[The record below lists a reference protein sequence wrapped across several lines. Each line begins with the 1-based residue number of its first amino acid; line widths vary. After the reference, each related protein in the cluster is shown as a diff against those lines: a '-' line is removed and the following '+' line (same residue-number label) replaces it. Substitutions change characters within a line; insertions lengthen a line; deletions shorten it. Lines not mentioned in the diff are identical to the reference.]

1 MVYSHQQKR
10 STIRYG
16 SMIAICMAIATGCA
30 GSMGTT
36 ARSMLTSVRDSKDP
50 NARYQAYV
58 KLGKPRTYDNTEQM
72 VESIAELSK
81 RLADGKEPAISRAV
95 ICRSLGEL
103 NRPEARTAL
112 LKALDD
118 EDDEVRAEA
127 ARAIGKVGQP
137 EDAVL
142 LARMMTIDTTYN
154 GRLAAA
160 EGLSNLK
167 PKDPRI
173 MISLAENLNH
183 DDPAIR
189 LASYRALKQITG
201 ADPGSDTDSWHDY
214 LAKNFEGY
222 TADNLVAKKTSKPVG
237 SPSDHAVLP
246 AGLPGATGQ
255 IPFMP
260 GQAPSVP
267 ASGVVKP

>member
-1 MVYSHQQKR
+1 
-10 STIRYG
+10 
-16 SMIAICMAIATGCA
+16 
-30 GSMGTT
+30 
-36 ARSMLTSVRDSKDP
+36 
-50 NARYQAYV
+50 
-58 KLGKPRTYDNTEQM
+58 
-72 VESIAELSK
+72 
-81 RLADGKEPAISRAV
+81 
-95 ICRSLGEL
+95 
-103 NRPEARTAL
+103 
-112 LKALDD
+112 
-118 EDDEVRAEA
+118 
-127 ARAIGKVGQP
+127 
-137 EDAVL
+137 
-142 LARMMTIDTTYN
+142 
-154 GRLAAA
+154 
-160 EGLSNLK
+160 
-167 PKDPRI
+167 